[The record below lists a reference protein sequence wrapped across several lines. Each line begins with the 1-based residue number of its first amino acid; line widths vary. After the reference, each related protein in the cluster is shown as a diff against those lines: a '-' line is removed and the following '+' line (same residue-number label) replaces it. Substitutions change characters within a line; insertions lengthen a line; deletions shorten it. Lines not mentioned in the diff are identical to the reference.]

1 MSQNLVISS
10 ERINSQIQT
19 TPEGT
24 ENGVAVSGVSVAC
37 FRCVSLEA
45 VRLETKF
52 NDYQAYSTVNV
63 CIQRVCEFIFYFLQ
77 VYSCKVATNI

>member
-1 MSQNLVISS
+1 MFTLNVTKFSSFISS

-52 NDYQAYSTVNV
+52 NDYQAYS
-63 CIQRVCEFIFYFLQ
+63 QRLYPARL
-77 VYSCKVATNI
+77 